1 VDIQD
6 CVAVVCGGASGLGL
20 ASARRLL
27 SDGSRVTIV
36 DLPSSDGAEVARSLG
51 ARFVAAD
58 VTDEGQLAAAF
69 DKAERDGP
77 LRALVHTAGRGVRI
91 RVLDKQGRPGSL
103 ADFEAIVRLN
113 VVGSFN
119 GLRLAAER
127 MAKHDPIENER
138 GIVIL
143 TASVAAYEGQIG
155 QMAYSPS
162 KAAVVGMTITAARDL
177 ASRQIRVC
185 TIAPGMFDTPLFAK
199 LRDDVQESLRASI
212 PHPRRM
218 GRPDEYAALASHI
231 VANPYLNGETIRLD
245 AAIRMAPR

>member
-1 VDIQD
+1 MDTRGS
-6 CVAVVCGGASGLGL
+6 VAVVCGGASGLGH
-20 ASARRLL
+20 ATARRLVT
-27 SDGSRVTIV
+27 DGARVTIV
-36 DLPSSDGAEVARSLG
+36 DLPTSDGPAAARELG

-58 VTDEGQLAAAF
+58 VTDEDQLAAAF
-69 DKAERDGP
+69 DEAEEDGP
-77 LRALVHTAGRGVRI
+77 LRTLVHTAGRGVRI
-91 RVLDKQGRPGSL
+91 RVLDKEGRAGSL
-103 ADFEAIVRLN
+103 ADFEAVVRLN
-113 VVGSFN
+113 VIGSFN

-127 MAKHDPIENER
+127 IAKHDPIGDER
-138 GIVIL
+138 GVVIL

-155 QMAYSPS
+155 QMAYSPA
-162 KAAVVGMTITAARDL
+162 KAAIVGMTITAARDL

-218 GRPDEYAALASHI
+218 GQPDEYAALASHI

-245 AAIRMAPR
+245 GAIRMAPR